1 MAQGGLVEKF
11 ASRFSIDPAKLM
23 TILKAT
29 AFKIKGGEATTEQM
43 AALLAVADQYGLN
56 PFTREIF
63 AFPDKQNGIVP
74 VVGIDGWSRIVND
87 HAQMDGFEFRYAP
100 DEIKLDGAKECP
112 EWMEVIFYRK
122 DRSHPSVVREY
133 LDEVYKPRG
142 TYPDGNKMP
151 ESHWQTHTRRAL
163 RHKTFIQ
170 GARVTFGFGGI
181 YDEDEAANIIAN
193 SERDVTPVATTTAR
207 GGVDRMKAAM
217 AIAPGAGNAA
227 DIEIPTKV
235 AEPEKVAADPL
246 GDQEEQQATM
256 GERLP
261 DGVDKSTGEIKE
273 RVLTAEELLNAVNA
287 AISKLDE
294 FTDLDAMGDWTA
306 ALDNLVKTDMRF
318 TKAFKKNMDRI
329 KAQP

>member
-1 MAQGGLVEKF
+1 MNTEVAPRGVIGDMAAQY
-11 ASRFSIDPAKLM
+11 RMDPR
-23 TILKAT
+23 
-29 AFKIKGGEATTEQM
+29 AFEATLRATVFPADASKEQF
-43 AALLAVADQYGLN
+43 AAFLLVAREFNLN
-56 PFTREIF
+56 PLTKQIY
-63 AFPDKQNGIVP
+63 AFPDKRGGVVPIVP
-74 VVGIDGWSRIVND
+74 IDGWMAIINS
-87 HAQMDGFEFRYAP
+87 HPQFDGMQFVDVF
-100 DEIKLDGAKECP
+100 DGAKIVSITCK
-112 EWMEVIFYRK
+112 MFRK
-122 DRSHPSVVREY
+122 DRTHPTEVTEY
-133 LDEVYKPRG
+133 LSECQKSTEPWKQWPVR
-142 TYPDGNKMP
+142 M
-151 ESHWQTHTRRAL
+151 L
-163 RHKTFIQ
+163 RHKSAIQ
-170 GARVTFGFGGI
+170 CARYAFSLSGI
-181 YDEDEAANIIAN
+181 HDPDEADRIIEN
-193 SERDVTPVATTTAR
+193 DITPVAATTTSR

-246 GDQEEQQATM
+246 GDQEEQQAHM
-256 GERLP
+256 GEAA
-261 DGVDKSTGEIKE
+261 VDKSTGEIKE